1 MSATQTIDPSVH
13 KRHNTDT
20 GSPEV
25 TVAQW
30 TKEIQS
36 LTKHL
41 QRAPK
46 DYSARRGLSFV
57 ISKRRKALDYLKRK
71 NFDSYTK
78 LIKMLNIRR

>member
-1 MSATQTIDPSVH
+1 MSSPEPINITTH

-30 TKEIQS
+30 TKEIQN

-46 DYSARRGLSFV
+46 DYSARRGLSFI
-57 ISKRRKALDYLKRK
+57 ISKRRKALDYLKRV
-71 NFDSYTK
+71 NVDSYAK